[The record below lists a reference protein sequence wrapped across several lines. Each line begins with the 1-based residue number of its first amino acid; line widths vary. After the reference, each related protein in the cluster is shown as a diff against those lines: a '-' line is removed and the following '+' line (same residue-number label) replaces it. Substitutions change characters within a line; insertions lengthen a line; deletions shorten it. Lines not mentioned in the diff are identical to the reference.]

1 MSLQLAIVFEQLG
14 LRWEIMGPWDWDE
27 MKLGVVR
34 GRLQLLSVGLRGV
47 LELRKVRLRVKRGVV
62 VDYLNQAWQVQRFL
76 KTVNKYILFE
86 RRW

>member
-34 GRLQLLSVGLRGV
+34 GRL
-47 LELRKVRLRVKRGVV
+47 
-62 VDYLNQAWQVQRFL
+62 
-76 KTVNKYILFE
+76 
-86 RRW
+86 